1 MSQVEEVVNYEDFE
15 RLHVVRRLRQIVGNW
30 WKVQLNFTDANG
42 FLRGVPQGKFFN
54 PANPMCQFIIG
65 NDSGFADCR
74 NTAKSTAATT
84 LSSKSARLDMCQAG
98 FSTLSLPIR
107 VGNKFLGC
115 IFADGFLL
123 ADSAE
128 EQKLRLRRYLKQKFP
143 EDASTLE
150 DFIATLPV
158 LTAKEVEYLTEL
170 LRVVIEEAITLQKS
184 QMELGEKIEELS
196 SALTNKYDFSKM
208 VGTSPAIQS
217 VLRMLSRVCESEAT
231 ILITGENGTGKEVIA
246 RAIHHNSR
254 RKRQHFV
261 VQNCGALNDNLL
273 ESELF
278 GHVKGSFTNA
288 IRDKKGLFEL
298 ADKGTLFLDE
308 IGDTSPS
315 MQVKLL
321 RILQEGTFT
330 PVGGSEQVTVDV
342 RVLAATNK
350 NLEQMVKDGTFRED
364 LYYRLNVINLRVPP
378 LRERREDIALLVAKF
393 FEEHSKISHTPL
405 KRLDPAAAAILE
417 SYDWPGNVR
426 ELQNEIERVFVL
438 SGTDVLVSPDLLSDR
453 VRAGSGKV
461 EKFPG
466 LRVDGKL
473 KDAIEELERKLI
485 FEALIREDWNKSRVA
500 KKLGISRAGLIMKCE
515 KFEISKDERF
525 ERDKE

>member
-1 MSQVEEVVNYEDFE
+1 
-15 RLHVVRRLRQIVGNW
+15 
-30 WKVQLNFTDANG
+30 
-42 FLRGVPQGKFFN
+42 
-54 PANPMCQFIIG
+54 
-65 NDSGFADCR
+65 
-74 NTAKSTAATT
+74 
-84 LSSKSARLDMCQAG
+84 
-98 FSTLSLPIR
+98 
-107 VGNKFLGC
+107 
-115 IFADGFLL
+115 
-123 ADSAE
+123 
-128 EQKLRLRRYLKQKFP
+128 
-143 EDASTLE
+143 
-150 DFIATLPV
+150 
-158 LTAKEVEYLTEL
+158 
-170 LRVVIEEAITLQKS
+170 
-184 QMELGEKIEELS
+184 
-196 SALTNKYDFSKM
+196 
-208 VGTSPAIQS
+208 
-217 VLRMLSRVCESEAT
+217 
-231 ILITGENGTGKEVIA
+231 
-246 RAIHHNSR
+246 
-254 RKRQHFV
+254 
-261 VQNCGALNDNLL
+261 
-273 ESELF
+273 
-278 GHVKGSFTNA
+278 
-288 IRDKKGLFEL
+288 
-298 ADKGTLFLDE
+298 
-308 IGDTSPS
+308 